1 MLAIGIDP
9 GTAIC
14 GFGLVEMVGN
24 KLTPIHYGAVFTDK
38 DMLPELRLK
47 KIYDELSVLLDEY
60 RPDVMSVEQLFFN
73 RNVTTAISVGQARG
87 VALLTAANRGI
98 QITEFTP
105 MQIKQA
111 VVGYGGANKEQ
122 VTFMVQKLLNIRTKP
137 KPDDVADALAVAIC
151 GLHTAATRRWQELK
165 EMIGSIKGKV
175 AYLANEYC
183 LLETNSG
190 VGYRVFMP
198 AAHLGQLAVGMEAR
212 VHTYMAVR
220 EDAILLFGFL
230 NQEYYNLFLLL
241 LGVSGVGPK
250 VALGILSAVKPDDF
264 YLAVQSRDLKVLT
277 KLPGIG
283 KKTAERLLL
292 ELKDKVGGIGG
303 DSDSGFA
310 DTAFGGGSAAMDE
323 AIEALCALGYSNSEI
338 MPALKQI
345 PNYAELSSEVI
356 IKQALKLFAG
366 RK

>member
-1 MLAIGIDP
+1 MCRMFIQTQTCRKKTKNKLCDRQAHQGLPAFYHNQEGEHEEMLAIGIDP

-24 KLTPIHYGAVFTDK
+24 KLTTIHYGAVFTDK

-165 EMIGSIKGKV
+165 
-175 AYLANEYC
+175 
-183 LLETNSG
+183 
-190 VGYRVFMP
+190 
-198 AAHLGQLAVGMEAR
+198 
-212 VHTYMAVR
+212 
-220 EDAILLFGFL
+220 
-230 NQEYYNLFLLL
+230 
-241 LGVSGVGPK
+241 
-250 VALGILSAVKPDDF
+250 
-264 YLAVQSRDLKVLT
+264 
-277 KLPGIG
+277 
-283 KKTAERLLL
+283 
-292 ELKDKVGGIGG
+292 
-303 DSDSGFA
+303 
-310 DTAFGGGSAAMDE
+310 
-323 AIEALCALGYSNSEI
+323 
-338 MPALKQI
+338 
-345 PNYAELSSEVI
+345 
-356 IKQALKLFAG
+356 
-366 RK
+366 